1 MMNKRNHRRQ
11 VGKQEKNFVR
21 QDAQG
26 VELVVYL
33 EIDVVAQIG
42 MVSTMKICY
51 NK

>member
-11 VGKQEKNFVR
+11 VGKREKNFVR
-21 QDAQG
+21 QDVQD

-33 EIDVVAQIG
+33 EIDVAAQIG
-42 MVSTMKICY
+42 MLSTMKICY